1 MNGEDVT
8 QGTRYFNALREVA
21 DAARRVEH
29 LRVQYENTLDQL
41 TREKRL
47 AEKELRE
54 ALAAA
59 TELTGEPLPI
69 SQREQEEQRVQE
81 MLRSL
86 NGKGGKK

>member
-1 MNGEDVT
+1 MYQKELVCANLIRTD
-8 QGTRYFNALREVA
+8 
-21 DAARRVEH
+21 
-29 LRVQYENTLDQL
+29 
-41 TREKRL
+41 L